1 MTEIKEKK
9 PLSVR
14 FMENTG
20 WMIFRN
26 VYSMLVSL
34 IVGSLSARYLG
45 PSNYGLLGYANAYI
59 AFFTTISKLG
69 LDSVVVAEMARKPE
83 KEDTYLGSALA
94 MRLVTSIISFFMIWI
109 LIVWIEP
116 DNQLLQA
123 VTVLQSLALIFQSV
137 ETLYFWFQ
145 VRLEMKYVTLTN
157 MLALTITAIWRL
169 SLLARKASVKW
180 FALSSSVSA
189 LVCCVFITV
198 FFVKTAK
205 LRLRVSKTD
214 SSFLLRHSYH
224 FIIEGLAVTA
234 YLEIDR
240 LMLGNMLDETA
251 VGFYTAASSLA
262 VMWEFIPNSIINSA
276 GPILINLYDNDKTDF
291 TDKFQILLLAIMV
304 MGFAVGI
311 GFMLLGK
318 LVVFVLYGEAYYPAV
333 PALHILIWS
342 TTFAMLGVARSVWIL
357 SERKGKYAKYFT
369 IFGAC
374 LNGIL
379 NYLLIPVMGVT
390 GAALTTLFTQAS
402 VAMVAPMLFKD
413 TRPYNRLFFGSFR
426 KFPDLWRI
434 GTNYIKNMRKKNA

>member
-1 MTEIKEKK
+1 MTEVKEKK

-83 KEDTYLGSALA
+83 KEGNYLGSALA
-94 MRLVTSIISFFMIWI
+94 MRLVTSVVSFFMIWI
-109 LIVWIEP
+109 IITWVEP
-116 DNQLLQA
+116 DNQLLQV
-123 VTVLQSLALIFQSV
+123 VTVLQSLALIFQSA

-157 MLALTITAIWRL
+157 MLALTITGIWRL
-169 SLLARKASVKW
+169 SLLARRASVKW
-180 FALSSSVSA
+180 FALSSSISA

-198 FFVKTAK
+198 IFIRTAK
-205 LRLRVSKTD
+205 LRLKVSKKD
-214 SSFLLRHSYH
+214 SSFLLSHSYH

-234 YLEIDR
+234 YLELDR

-251 VGFYTAASSLA
+251 VGFYTSASTLA
-262 VMWEFIPNSIINSA
+262 VMWEFVPNSIINSA
-276 GPILINLYDNDKTDF
+276 GPILINLYDKDRTDF
-291 TDKFQILLLAIMV
+291 TEKFQVLLLSIMV
-304 MGFAVGI
+304 MGLVVGI

-318 LVVFVLYGEAYYPAV
+318 LVVFILYGEAYYPAV

-342 TTFAMLGVARSVWIL
+342 TTFAMLGVARSIWIL

-374 LNGIL
+374 MNGLL

-402 VAMVAPMLFKD
+402 VAIVAPMLFED
-413 TRPYNRLFFGSFR
+413 TRPYNKLFFGAFR
-426 KFPDLWRI
+426 QFPNLWRI
-434 GTNYIKNMRKKNA
+434 GKNYWDNKYKRRV